1 VKKAKNKIIT
11 IIGTRPEIIKMSALL
26 PLLDREY
33 HHILVHSG
41 QHYSINM
48 DKIFFKDLKLRAP
61 DICLE
66 VGTKSP
72 ALQLAEMIAK
82 LDKIISQENPS
93 AVIVH
98 GDTNTTLA
106 GALAT
111 VKNKSKL
118 IKLIH
123 VEAGYRS
130 FNEKQTEEINR
141 QLVDH
146 IGDLL
151 FVANNKEL
159 DNIKNEGINLKKTI
173 VTGNTV
179 IDSCLRMSQLVS
191 DQRVL
196 SKYKL
201 QKEAYILMTF
211 HRQETVDDKEKLK
224 NLCHA
229 VKELASTY
237 PVVLPLHPRTVKML
251 AQFNLRIE
259 GEKLILIEPVGY
271 KEMIGLLKY
280 CRFCLTDSG
289 GLQEEA
295 AVLGIPCLILRE
307 ETEHTL
313 YVGCGI
319 NKLVSTDAARIIKE
333 AKRLIKNQKEYL
345 KRKNKRPKV
354 KKNTQLIIM
363 AQIKKILNNEN

>member
-1 VKKAKNKIIT
+1 MKKAKNKIIT

-211 HRQETVDDKEKLK
+211 HRQETVDIKRNLK
-224 NLCHA
+224 TFA
-229 VKELASTY
+229 M
-237 PVVLPLHPRTVKML
+237 R
-251 AQFNLRIE
+251 
-259 GEKLILIEPVGY
+259 
-271 KEMIGLLKY
+271 LK
-280 CRFCLTDSG
+280 S
-289 GLQEEA
+289 
-295 AVLGIPCLILRE
+295 
-307 ETEHTL
+307 
-313 YVGCGI
+313 
-319 NKLVSTDAARIIKE
+319 
-333 AKRLIKNQKEYL
+333 
-345 KRKNKRPKV
+345 
-354 KKNTQLIIM
+354 
-363 AQIKKILNNEN
+363 